1 METTVATRD
10 PLQALELRVFDGP
23 QSGARAPLATGVGC
37 VLASH
42 PDGHAEGA
50 DVVLR
55 EGGAP
60 ARVRITA
67 DLRDALLEVLEG
79 EVQLGDQVL
88 SAGASSP
95 WAMHMRLKIGS
106 SIVAFGR
113 AALPKWPLAIGS
125 ASAVEPHTETSVAA
139 PVKPRRTSLA
149 RRAEFWLAMTGGGVL
164 LACGAALWTA
174 HLSAKPHEDIVMPPP
189 PSLAVQLQKSE
200 FSTLTAR
207 TLQDGRTE
215 LRGRLATLAERGR
228 LDTWLAERQL
238 NPAVEVQVDE
248 TLVRDVT
255 ETFRINGVSVRAT
268 VAGLGAVDAE
278 AVERDN
284 NKLARA
290 EEVVRR
296 DVRGLTKLTVRNNA
310 TPLPKPLPPVPDD
323 PGKRI
328 ASLVPGEPAYL
339 VTADGSRYFLGSMLP
354 TGHKIARIAHQSVT
368 LEREGEQT
376 TLNF

>member
-23 QSGARAPLATGVGC
+23 QSGARAPLATGVGY

-79 EVQLGDQVL
+79 EVQLGEQVL
-88 SAGASSP
+88 AAGASSP
-95 WAMHMRLKIGS
+95 WAMHVRLQIGLS
-106 SIVAFGR
+106 VVAFGR
-113 AALPKWPLAIGS
+113 AALPNWPLAISS
-125 ASAVEPHTETSVAA
+125 ASAVEQHAETTV
-139 PVKPRRTSLA
+139 PVPAKPRRTSLA

-174 HLSAKPHEDIVMPPP
+174 HISAKPHDQPVTPP
-189 PSLAVQLQKSE
+189 PSLAVQLQASE

-215 LRGRLATLAERGR
+215 LRGRLAKIGR
-228 LDTWLAERQL
+228 
-238 NPAVEVQVDE
+238 
-248 TLVRDVT
+248 
-255 ETFRINGVSVRAT
+255 
-268 VAGLGAVDAE
+268 
-278 AVERDN
+278 
-284 NKLARA
+284 
-290 EEVVRR
+290 
-296 DVRGLTKLTVRNNA
+296 
-310 TPLPKPLPPVPDD
+310 
-323 PGKRI
+323 
-328 ASLVPGEPAYL
+328 
-339 VTADGSRYFLGSMLP
+339 
-354 TGHKIARIAHQSVT
+354 AHV
-368 LEREGEQT
+368 
-376 TLNF
+376 

>member
-23 QSGARAPLATGVGC
+23 QSGARAPLASGVGC

-55 EGGAP
+55 EGGSP

-79 EVQLGDQVL
+79 EVQLGEQVL
-88 SAGASSP
+88 AAGASSP
-95 WAMHMRLKIGS
+95 WAMHMRLKIGR

-113 AALPKWPLAIGS
+113 AALPNWPLALSGGP
-125 ASAVEPHTETSVAA
+125 AVEPRAETTVAV
-139 PVKPRRTSLA
+139 PVKPLRRSLA

-174 HLSAKPHEDIVMPPP
+174 HLSAKPHDEPPPP
-189 PSLAVQLQKSE
+189 PSLAVQLQASE

-238 NPAVEVQVDE
+238 SPAVDVQVDE
-248 TLVRDVT
+248 NLLRDVT

-268 VAGLGAVDAE
+268 VAGAGAVDAE

-296 DVRGLTKLTVRNNA
+296 DVRGLTKLAVRNTA
-310 TPLPKPLPPVPDD
+310 TPLPKPQPPVADD